1 MANHNVAAIQKIS
14 HPYGVPFFLK
24 CADNFVWND
33 ATPNTDNVKAIHKY
47 FLSSDGHDLPL
58 KQKDKIPCKK
68 SFFLLVITT
77 ITKKISII
85 ETRGENI
92 IPNQPTFFI

>member
-14 HPYGVPFFLK
+14 YPYGVPFFLK

-33 ATPNTDNVKAIHKY
+33 ATPNTDNMKAIVKY

-58 KQKDKIPCKK
+58 KQKDKISCKK
-68 SFFLLVITT
+68 SFFYWWLLQLL
-77 ITKKISII
+77 KKLAS
-85 ETRGENI
+85 
-92 IPNQPTFFI
+92 